1 MLLGVEFAQSGSIY
15 FFIEGIDF
23 LDKRSLFFV
32 DLLLR
37 LVNKKV
43 FWKRQMVVLNVVSD
57 ELPLVRFGFVLR
69 SHYCLLDRESRAAGS
84 LMVPG
89 SALAD
94 ERALELALAV
104 ARADKSDSTAFVLV
118 YLNTALDHRQSRQ
131 P

>member
-69 SHYCLLDRESRAAGS
+69 SHDCLLDRESRAAGS